1 MVPVNWW
8 TGKAKL
14 DFEKLKGHG
23 QTAEDPLLVDF
34 RKCSITYFQ
43 QSCIMPLTHAAW
55 LCDSLSGNAHMC
67 LTSASSH
74 LQTCAISGML

>member
-34 RKCSITYFQ
+34 RKCSTTCFQ
-43 QSCIMPLTHAAW
+43 QPSIMPLMHIAR
-55 LCDSLSGNAHMC
+55 LSHSLSGNARMC
-67 LTSASSH
+67 PTSDSSH
-74 LQTCAISGML
+74 LQT